1 MSHSLTVPTIRC
13 LAILLHAS
21 AALTACAQLQL
32 SRVTPT
38 PRLTSQ
44 IFGYSVATDG
54 PNVVVS
60 APYESAGAAYV
71 FRRSAA
77 GGWVQTQRILPPQA
91 VSGDAFALGVA
102 LDGNFLLCG
111 APGRTVGGVDD
122 CGAVFVLKPVNGVW
136 TVATTLSAGDPVA
149 FGRFGEQLGF
159 RGSVMVTAAWEFGEP
174 AMNSSDARV
183 AYVFERSSGTWQQTA
198 RLAMPD
204 DYNAGFNGS
213 TSVATDGV
221 RIVVAGTEGWPV
233 ASGVGAAYVYEKIA
247 GAWQLSAT
255 LTPSDLPAAAEFG
268 KSVAIAGGR
277 IAIGAWED
285 TIDGRASAGS
295 VYVYELLGGTWTQV
309 HKLTHPSPEVGDRFG
324 TAVALA
330 GRTLVVGA
338 YTDDTAAGAG
348 AGTAHVIHLLDSGPS
363 AALPLV
369 GADTEAGDLFGW
381 SVALRGDRAVVGA
394 PFETMNR
401 GAGYIFRVASPLGG
415 P

>member
-1 MSHSLTVPTIRC
+1 MSQSLTTPTIRC
-13 LAILLHAS
+13 LAILVHAS

-38 PRLTSQ
+38 PRMTSQ

-54 PNVVVS
+54 PSVVVS

-71 FRRSAA
+71 FKRSGTGAWA
-77 GGWVQTQRILPPQA
+77 QTQRLLPPQA
-91 VSGDAFALGVA
+91 VAGDAFGISLS

-122 CGAVFVLKPVNGVW
+122 CGAVFVLKPVSGVW
-136 TVATTLSAGDPVA
+136 TVATTLSPGDPVA
-149 FGRFGEQLGF
+149 FGRFGEQMAF
-159 RGSVMVTAAWEFGEP
+159 RGNLMVAAAWEFGEP
-174 AMNSSDARV
+174 ALNSSDARV
-183 AYVFERSSGTWQQTA
+183 AYIFERSGSGWQQTA
-198 RLAMPD
+198 RVAVPD
-204 DYNAGFNGS
+204 DYNAGFNGT

-221 RIVVAGTEGWPV
+221 RVVVAGTEGWPV
-233 ASGVGAAYVYEKIA
+233 ASGVGAAYVYEKI
-247 GAWQLSAT
+247 GGVWQQSAA
-255 LTPSDLPAAAEFG
+255 LTPSDLPAGAEFG
-268 KSVAIAGGR
+268 KSVAIAGDR

-285 TIDGRASAGS
+285 PVGGLTAAGS
-295 VYVYELLGGTWTQV
+295 VYVFELVSGVWTET
-309 HKLTHPSPEVGDRFG
+309 HKLTHPDPQIGDRFG

-338 YTDDTAAGAG
+338 YTDDTLVGTG
-348 AGTAHVIHLLDSGPS
+348 AGTAHVFHLLDSGPG
-363 AALPLV
+363 AAIPLV

-381 SVALRGDRAVVGA
+381 AVALRGDRAVVGA

-401 GAGYIFRVASPLGG
+401 GAGYIFRVAQPLA